1 MTLQDALTVDLNAL
15 ASSTGLD
22 PADYSFSS
30 ADVIFDA
37 GDGNGE
43 TRTITLTPV
52 DDDLVEGNETVDAE
66 ISLPDNLDSQ
76 VSVTGTSQTI
86 TIDDEDA
93 ATVELT
99 GTATVLESGTVD
111 LTITLGTAAGVT
123 LQDAL
128 TVDLNALASSTG
140 LDPADYSFSSA
151 DVIFDAGDGN
161 GETRTITLTPV
172 DDDLVE
178 GNETVD
184 AEISLPDNLD
194 SQVSV
199 TGTSQTITIDDEDA
213 ATVELTGT
221 ATVLESGTVDLTITL
236 GTAAGV
242 TLQDALTVDLNA
254 LASSTGLD
262 PADYS
267 FSSADVI
274 FDAGDGNGETRTI
287 TLTPVDDDLVEGN
300 ETVDAEISL
309 PDNLDSQV
317 SVTGTSQTIT
327 IDDEDAAT
335 VEFVVTSDTTSE
347 NVSHAIEVRLN
358 VAAGTTLAQPVTV
371 SIVDLLSGDAIN
383 PTDFS
388 LSSTTV
394 TFPIGSGNGATET
407 IDLVPVDDDLVEGN
421 ETVDLQLQ
429 SPTSL
434 NGQVTVGANSDQ
446 TITIDDEDAATV
458 ELTGTAHG
466 SGKRYSR
473 SDDYLRHGGGCD
485 LARCLDRRS

>member
-1 MTLQDALTVDLNAL
+1 MTVDLNAL

-199 TGTSQTITIDDEDA
+199 TGTQPDD
-213 ATVELTGT
+213 
-221 ATVLESGTVDLTITL
+221 
-236 GTAAGV
+236 
-242 TLQDALTVDLNA
+242 
-254 LASSTGLD
+254 
-262 PADYS
+262 
-267 FSSADVI
+267 
-274 FDAGDGNGETRTI
+274 
-287 TLTPVDDDLVEGN
+287 
-300 ETVDAEISL
+300 
-309 PDNLDSQV
+309 
-317 SVTGTSQTIT
+317 
-327 IDDEDAAT
+327 
-335 VEFVVTSDTTSE
+335 
-347 NVSHAIEVRLN
+347 H
-358 VAAGTTLAQPVTV
+358 
-371 SIVDLLSGDAIN
+371 
-383 PTDFS
+383 
-388 LSSTTV
+388 
-394 TFPIGSGNGATET
+394 
-407 IDLVPVDDDLVEGN
+407 
-421 ETVDLQLQ
+421 
-429 SPTSL
+429 
-434 NGQVTVGANSDQ
+434 
-446 TITIDDEDAATV
+446 
-458 ELTGTAHG
+458 
-466 SGKRYSR
+466 
-473 SDDYLRHGGGCD
+473 
-485 LARCLDRRS
+485 DR